1 MDIATT
7 ASTLGKHDGPNLES
21 ASSGIHWAAIFGGA
35 AAAAAISLMLIPLG
49 SALGFSSFSV
59 FTATETSAIVFTAGW
74 AIWLVV
80 MQWVSSGIGGYLA
93 GRLRVKWAD
102 LHSDEVFF
110 RDTAHGLLA
119 WAVAT
124 LFTVGLIAALTA
136 STVGAGVQVAAGA
149 TGNDRMAYYADSL
162 YRGAA
167 TPSADVTAETTR
179 ILISDEVNGG
189 ITPNDKV
196 YLSHL
201 VAARTGISQADAGAR
216 VNTMVAEIETAKQQ
230 SAAAAE
236 KARKAA
242 VGFSTILF
250 LSLLIGAFIACVSA
264 ALGGRLRDTY

>member
-1 MDIATT
+1 MDV
-7 ASTLGKHDGPNLES
+7 ASTAANLGKHDGPNLES
-21 ASSGIHWAAIFGGA
+21 SNSGIHWAAIFGGA

-59 FTATETSAIVFTAGW
+59 FTATEKSAIVFTAGW

-80 MQWVSSGIGGYLA
+80 MQWVSSGIGGFLA

-124 LFTVGLIAALTA
+124 LFTVGLIASMTA

-149 TGNDRMAYYADSL
+149 AGNDRMAYYADTL
-162 YRGAA
+162 YRGATVPA
-167 TPSADVTAETTR
+167 GDITAETTR
-179 ILISDEVNGG
+179 ILISDEANGG
-189 ITPNDKV
+189 ISADDKV

-201 VAARTGISQADAGAR
+201 VAARTGLPQAEAEAR
-216 VNTMVAEIETAKQQ
+216 VNKM
-230 SAAAAE
+230 AADIDLARRQAADAAE
-236 KARKAA
+236 RARKAA

-264 ALGGRLRDTY
+264 ALGGRLRDT